1 MDKKA
6 IETLSV
12 NAVRDSIVQCALL
25 DQFIPDNDKEPS
37 WDGHVYAY
45 KNSSKRKE
53 AFLFRKIR
61 PFICRN
67 FRQNSIESAII
78 IADFQ
83 KK

>member
-1 MDKKA
+1 M
-6 IETLSV
+6 L
-12 NAVRDSIVQCALL
+12 
-25 DQFIPDNDKEPS
+25 
-37 WDGHVYAY
+37 
-45 KNSSKRKE
+45 RKHIFS
-53 AFLFRKIR
+53 AWHFVSMKCKFLRKIR

>member
-1 MDKKA
+1 MKLTQRIQAK
-6 IETLSV
+6 SV
-12 NAVRDSIVQCALL
+12 SGNKSRTI
-25 DQFIPDNDKEPS
+25 
-37 WDGHVYAY
+37 
-45 KNSSKRKE
+45 KNHAGR
-53 AFLFRKIR
+53 AFLPSMVFSMKCRFLRKIR